1 MWSNCVLCW
10 WEERERDEYRLGTE
24 CRMSAKG
31 FVLKEVWER
40 IEFAIFHT
48 KTHKKQAKKRAET
61 PAPKRACLE
70 SALGDTLLGFCL
82 QLSLSFSFISNCLPF
97 FPYILPSI

>member
-31 FVLKEVWER
+31 FVLKEVCVCVSVCVSLQGSKGSLYCK
-40 IEFAIFHT
+40 H
-48 KTHKKQAKKRAET
+48 HQ
-61 PAPKRACLE
+61 PHD
-70 SALGDTLLGFCL
+70 AL
-82 QLSLSFSFISNCLPF
+82 LS
-97 FPYILPSI
+97 